1 MAPANSGYDMKKNFC
16 EVWVLV
22 QSGSILFFIWFTH
35 IFLPSSNRFGLVP
48 SWYYKYILL
57 FFFDIYEKERIKVR
71 LVLNT
76 PFMFLCL
83 VLLTLMSVLTSVQ
96 FTWTR
101 SLKRLKL
108 TAFPAKPATLIK
120 YNLTD
125 AKRTNRR

>member
-1 MAPANSGYDMKKNFC
+1 M
-16 EVWVLV
+16 VL
-22 QSGSILFFIWFTH
+22 Q
-35 IFLPSSNRFGLVP
+35 N
-48 SWYYKYILL
+48 ILL
-57 FFFDIYEKERIKVR
+57 FFMDIYEKERIKVR

-101 SLKRLKL
+101 PLKRLKL